1 MTYSLDRRKPY
12 VLVIKAPEDKKPF
25 GNDPELLPMIGID
38 AHILK
43 EGRETS
49 LFYFDIGCSRGHLLP
64 GKIKKH
70 LPNGIVFQMREH
82 PKWQFTMTELTME
95 EFEQRVRPHLE
106 PVDSEMLHDLD
117 DVSTWYRQMVEMT

>member
-1 MTYSLDRRKPY
+1 MTYELDRRKPY
-12 VLVIKAPEDKKPF
+12 VVTMTIYPGKTVF
-25 GNDPELLPMIGID
+25 GNDSTRPPMVGID

-49 LFYFDIGCSRGHLLP
+49 LFYFDIGCSRGHLLS
-64 GKIKKH
+64 GKIKKE
-70 LPNGIVFQMREH
+70 LKNGITFYAKNASRDI
-82 PKWQFTMTELTME
+82 TLTELTME

-117 DVSTWYRQMVEMT
+117 DVYTWYRQMVEMT

>member
-1 MTYSLDRRKPY
+1 MTHELDRRKPY
-12 VLVIKAPEDKKPF
+12 VVTMTIYPGKTVL
-25 GNDPELLPMIGID
+25 GNDAARLPMVGID

-49 LFYFDIGCSRGHLLP
+49 LFYFDIGCSRGHLLS
-64 GKIKKH
+64 GKIKKE
-70 LPNGIVFQMREH
+70 LKNGITFYAKNASRDI
-82 PKWQFTMTELTME
+82 TLTELTME

-117 DVSTWYRQMVEMT
+117 DVYTWYRQMVEMT